1 MNNVD
6 SEVSKKYKPSKI
18 LRIANL
24 IGALIFGMLMSIKG
38 IEHIGMLFLI
48 TIYFWIY
55 ILFLFT
61 EIRFIVR
68 TKTNIFSYLTKNLIV
83 LIGFL
88 FPLWIFIPFLLAV

>member
-1 MNNVD
+1 MNNLD

-24 IGALIFGMLMSIKG
+24 IGALIFGMLMSING
-38 IEHIGMLFLI
+38 IEHIGMMFLI
-48 TIYFWIY
+48 WIYFWIY
-55 ILFLFT
+55 ISFLFT

-68 TKTNIFSYLTKNLIV
+68 TKENIFSHLRKNLIV

-88 FPLWIFIPFLLAV
+88 IPLGVFIPFLLAV